1 MGKIFFDGDPRI
13 LPYPKKG
20 GAPPYTG
27 AKSPYFT
34 TKTPYIIL
42 NNKANFIVYDTYF

>member
-1 MGKIFFDGDPRI
+1 MATPEFCHI
-13 LPYPKKG
+13 LKKG
-20 GAPPYTG
+20 VPPYTG

-42 NNKANFIVYDTYF
+42 NNKANFIAYDTYF